1 MPIFFDKLLA
11 RIDSAVGASKLGT
24 GLYLMYVA
32 LFYTILTLTALTLAK
47 NPNDK
52 NMSTSKSDR
61 VTKYM
66 LITSA
71 LFLAVGLVTSAGAYH
86 LNAIDIAGTFLT
98 VATLIYVA
106 ATGRLAYPQLLLIS
120 ITMYIFTR
128 GSIHYITGVE
138 EGETASDMINIKLN
152 GYFRWSIHGV
162 HYDLAPMD
170 AILKVI
176 LVNIAGSD
184 VFDPIAASLLY
195 SLHGLAFMLIVASLV
210 KQSAPPERGIQLIA
224 LMPLLFTA
232 YPYSTLVGLSIPPA
246 PLSQSMGIVT
256 LALLIR
262 GVTSGSDWGDYKIL
276 FITIPLV
283 VYVILIHPSSL
294 GFLLTMMALSIAAAK
309 TSGTKRRLPLYV
321 SVIALVI
328 YFAKVAYTAFAA
340 GFVTNIELLRDYIM
354 NAFAE
359 RKIELTT
366 RNVGYS
372 SAPRISLTG
381 FGLFPAIV
389 ASYTLWLL
397 ARHRKKIFS
406 NAIDLFYLGA
416 VAVYFTFFTAAY
428 LTALGGVSQSRML
441 FNAVEPYM
449 ELALLTNIMS
459 NLRELG
465 TRRFKMLT
473 LFIAVASIF
482 TLITPNAMPLNYT
495 IPMAKPATSNDHLIS
510 YMYMGMVSRETF
522 TEFYNSYGER
532 GRLVAVQERGEATYG
547 LGSTMSVVYYY
558 IAPRAVDAKSYWDP
572 RIMAIFAMPKDV
584 DNWIVDRVFDAWV
597 YAFYIYLK

>member
-1 MPIFFDKLLA
+1 
-11 RIDSAVGASKLGT
+11 
-24 GLYLMYVA
+24 
-32 LFYTILTLTALTLAK
+32 
-47 NPNDK
+47 
-52 NMSTSKSDR
+52 
-61 VTKYM
+61 
-66 LITSA
+66 
-71 LFLAVGLVTSAGAYH
+71 
-86 LNAIDIAGTFLT
+86 
-98 VATLIYVA
+98 
-106 ATGRLAYPQLLLIS
+106 
-120 ITMYIFTR
+120 
-128 GSIHYITGVE
+128 
-138 EGETASDMINIKLN
+138 
-152 GYFRWSIHGV
+152 
-162 HYDLAPMD
+162 
-170 AILKVI
+170 
-176 LVNIAGSD
+176 
-184 VFDPIAASLLY
+184 
-195 SLHGLAFMLIVASLV
+195 
-210 KQSAPPERGIQLIA
+210 
-224 LMPLLFTA
+224 
-232 YPYSTLVGLSIPPA
+232 
-246 PLSQSMGIVT
+246 MGIIT

-262 GVTSGSDWGDYKIL
+262 GVTSSSDWGDYKIL

-428 LTALGGVSQSRML
+428 LTALSGVSQSRML
-441 FNAVEPYM
+441 FNATEPYM

-465 TRRFKMLT
+465 TKRFKILT
-473 LFIAVASIF
+473 MFIAVASVF

-495 IPMAKPATSNDHLIS
+495 IPMSRPATSNDHLIS

-558 IAPRAVDAKSYWDP
+558 IAPRVVDAKSYWDP
-572 RIMAIFAMPKDV
+572 RIMATFAMPKDV
-584 DNWIVDRVFDAWV
+584 DNWIMDRVFDAWV